1 LGALFF
7 EKIKPC
13 DVLFFRKQY
22 KYKNLILSAKMNLL
36 LDLKNVSTANVFF
49 METKPNMLFDGI
61 FTKINYCEEFFTM
74 YGIYINISTDVMQ
87 PKIDTL
93 TMNALVKLETELLNM
108 YGKSKP
114 LGSKMV
120 FKLSEFLQTK
130 FTIKDK
136 SISLKIS
143 GIWENRNNEY
153 GLSFKL

>member
-1 LGALFF
+1 
-7 EKIKPC
+7 
-13 DVLFFRKQY
+13 
-22 KYKNLILSAKMNLL
+22 
-36 LDLKNVSTANVFF
+36 